1 MGLTDKL
8 GIYLI
13 TILFVGTG
21 FASFIAYLV
30 PKVLLMIVSTYLVTS
45 VSSLIWVKRVS
56 ALCTHERVL
65 S

>member
-45 VSSLIWVKRVS
+45 VSSLI
-56 ALCTHERVL
+56 
-65 S
+65 